1 MSRSSIVIDPRIG
14 ITVTGIDES
23 AQAGLGRY
31 TR

>member
-1 MSRSSIVIDPRIG
+1 MSRTSIVTTTAIG

-23 AQAGLGRY
+23 AHVGLGRC